1 MKKNKQLISQLK
13 KAGAS
18 KAEARELF
26 AFARGIEDTSHF
38 KILSHRKKNKILRKV
53 IGKYYYMPR
62 LAISG
67 AAAVAMF
74 AILLSPIVMNSLPGN
89 PLYDVKIATEKVR
102 SSIQPGKGYE
112 ESLIIKRDDEIN
124 KLKTQGASE
133 DKIQRA
139 EDEKTEIV
147 NSIPQ
152 SQNTNSTS
160 GNTSTSSSDDDHD
173 GGDDNAARDECRQKL
188 DYQKSIGI
196 NVSSDQYKACDNLRN
211 SN

>member
-18 KAEARELF
+18 RAEARELF

-38 KILSHRKKNKILRKV
+38 KTLSHRKKNKILRKV
-53 IGKYYYMPR
+53 IGKYYYVPR

-67 AAAVAMF
+67 AAAMAMF
-74 AILLSPIVMNSLPGN
+74 AVLLSPIVMNSLPGN
-89 PLYDVKIATEKVR
+89 PLYEVKIATEKVR
-102 SSIQPGKGYE
+102 STIQPGKGYE
-112 ESLIIKRDDEIN
+112 ESLIIKRDNEIN

-139 EDEKTEIV
+139 EDEKTQII

-152 SQNTNSTS
+152 SQTTNSTS
-160 GNTSTSSSDDDHD
+160 GGTTTNNNEDDHD
-173 GGDDNAARDECRQKL
+173 DGGGDDNAARDECRTKL
-188 DYQKSIGI
+188 DNQRKIGI
-196 NVSSDQYKACDNLRN
+196 QVTSAQYKACDDLRN
-211 SN
+211 